1 MAKKLTKN
9 TYLFFGFVSLL
20 IATYFLLKLIIEG
33 IESNPRPSHG
43 GAYEIKKAV
52 QSTFH
57 QGNTQFGE
65 TAGIQ
70 CSSNA
75 YFAIIFSAIK
85 KVSLWK
91 ATETNYV
98 LNKGDMLFKKL
109 AINQPLAVDELP
121 HVVNIERY
129 NIHIDFFLQHSDIFG
144 YYDNLFEHI
153 RNLDSSQTGNGVIFT
168 CGRLSVSLIWGRNG
182 VFLFDSHIRNIE
194 GFADPKGSAVLLEF
208 RLIRSLNNFI
218 KRFYQENVPNSF
230 LLQYDIQYIKVNK
243 STENISNIQT
253 NSFKSSEKIKL
264 LLSFQKEE

>member
-1 MAKKLTKN
+1 
-9 TYLFFGFVSLL
+9 
-20 IATYFLLKLIIEG
+20 
-33 IESNPRPSHG
+33 
-43 GAYEIKKAV
+43 
-52 QSTFH
+52 
-57 QGNTQFGE
+57 
-65 TAGIQ
+65 
-70 CSSNA
+70 
-75 YFAIIFSAIK
+75 
-85 KVSLWK
+85 
-91 ATETNYV
+91 
-98 LNKGDMLFKKL
+98 MLFKKL

-144 YYDNLFEHI
+144 YNDNLFEHI

-230 LLQYDIQYIKVNK
+230 LLQYDIQYIKVNI